1 MPIEDYLCELSAPSR
16 DLPHQEVKIKSVV
29 SGKKKIFKHRCT
41 HALPCYKLS
50 LLLAYELKKED
61 LNV

>member
-29 SGKKKIFKHRCT
+29 SGKKKYLNTDAHMLC
-41 HALPCYKLS
+41 HAISSACYWQMS
-50 LLLAYELKKED
+50 SKKKT
-61 LNV
+61 